1 MAMTARARAKGL
13 RKSRELLGPDVAVRA
28 FGIGVVGPDPRQT
41 ATVIVLAAAAVAVL
55 FVLVLNVIPPG
66 GVLGVVILLVIYWL
80 IDRPAAV
87 VIADR
92 GVAILE
98 RSWWSGVPTRIAKLL
113 APGSLA
119 GSCARRTGGYVHVP
133 AHQLWLRARR
143 STSASATPSPWFG
156 RLRRPRPRRR
166 VSSAASAERPRKV
179 TASARTRAE
188 RARHRACRGVWRR
201 RR

>member
-41 ATVIVLAAAAVAVL
+41 ATVIVLAAAAVSVL

-133 AHQLWLRARR
+133 AHQLWLRAKEYERLCNAVPLVW
-143 STSASATPSPWFG
+143 SAPPAATAPPEYPPPPPLSGPG
-156 RLRRPRPRRR
+156 R
-166 VSSAASAERPRKV
+166 
-179 TASARTRAE
+179 
-188 RARHRACRGVWRR
+188 
-201 RR
+201 